1 MYHNLNIPCSFS
13 PDGASVDKLKLILSQ
28 LSQFNECT
36 AALNYTIQDLKKVKK
51 ANDFDRLGINS
62 KYPLTILKRLT
73 IDTDTI
79 FNNEDI
85 ASLRQDY
92 DLISLKTRN
101 DELFELAC
109 KELNLDMISF
119 HFDERL
125 SFELKP
131 LLIKRAMER
140 HVYFEIS
147 YAPTIKDKQARL
159 YTLQIAKE
167 LYEFTK
173 GHYWIISSETE
184 SVSDIRNPYD
194 IFYL

>member
-1 MYHNLNIPCSFS
+1 MYYDLNIPCSFS
-13 PDGASVDKLKLILSQ
+13 LDRVSVDKLKLILSR

-51 ANDFDRLGINS
+51 ANDFDTLGINS
-62 KYPLTILKRLT
+62 KYPLSILKRLT

-92 DLISLKTRN
+92 DLISLKTRS

-109 KELNLDMISF
+109 KELNLDVISF

-125 SFELKP
+125 SFELNP

-140 HVYFEIS
+140 RVYFEIS

-167 LYEFTK
+167 LYECTK
-173 GHYWIISSETE
+173 GQYWIISSETE